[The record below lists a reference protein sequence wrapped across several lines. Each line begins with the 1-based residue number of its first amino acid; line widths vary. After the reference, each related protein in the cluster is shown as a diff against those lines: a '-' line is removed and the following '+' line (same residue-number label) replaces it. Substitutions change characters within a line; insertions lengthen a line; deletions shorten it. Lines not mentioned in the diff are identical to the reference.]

1 MKKITALLFI
11 MFSAAAHAQDV
22 ARANAFCDQYTQAAE
37 LTYRLVSNGSKPN
50 DVLTMLNPRFGMIE
64 LPIKQMMVESAVDSV
79 RKKLTIQQHVLY
91 ERGFCHGVMFGMPGT
106 QKTPS
111 PEYQQIPQYGK
122 QPPHI
127 PSIPLSSY

>member
-1 MKKITALLFI
+1 MKKYITALLVFVCVPT
-11 MFSAAAHAQDV
+11 FAQDV

-127 PSIPLSSY
+127 PMSSY

>member
-1 MKKITALLFI
+1 MKKYITSLL
-11 MFSAAAHAQDV
+11 MFVCVPTFAQDV

-64 LPIKQMMVESAVDSV
+64 LPIKQMMVESAIDSV

-127 PSIPLSSY
+127 PMSSY